1 MLKAVLNMLLVKRLG
16 IAGITLSTSLV
27 TLFNAVLLGILISKQ
42 IKMDYRSL
50 FKNFC
55 KMIVA
60 GSVTLVICLGLRF
73 MMDKIQMQAQLLEI
87 LKICT
92 VGFLCIIIYI
102 GLNLLFRNEYVL
114 ELKNRLVKAKK

>member
-1 MLKAVLNMLLVKRLG
+1 MLLVKRLG

-55 KMIVA
+55 KMTVA
-60 GSVTLVICLGLRF
+60 GSVTLVICLGLSF

-92 VGFLCIIIYI
+92 VGFVCIIIYI

>member
-1 MLKAVLNMLLVKRLG
+1 
-16 IAGITLSTSLV
+16 
-27 TLFNAVLLGILISKQ
+27 
-42 IKMDYRSL
+42 
-50 FKNFC
+50 
-55 KMIVA
+55 
-60 GSVTLVICLGLRF
+60 